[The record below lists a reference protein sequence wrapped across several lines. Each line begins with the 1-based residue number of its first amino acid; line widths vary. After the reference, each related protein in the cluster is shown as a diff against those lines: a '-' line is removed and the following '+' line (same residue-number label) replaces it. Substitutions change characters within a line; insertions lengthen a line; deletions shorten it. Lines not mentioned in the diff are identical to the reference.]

1 MQTLHRAEASSNLA
15 VENPRPEVS
24 DFARRIWGLGSWIFR
39 GGWVSEIAWWGCYL
53 PWGLLAFDGD
63 YYTTVEIPIQI

>member
-24 DFARRIWGLGSWIFR
+24 DFAQDLGPGVLDFR
-39 GGWVSEIAWWGCYL
+39 EGWVSEIAWWGCYL

>member
-1 MQTLHRAEASSNLA
+1 MQTLHRAEASSNLG

-39 GGWVSEIAWWGCYL
+39 EGWVSEIAFKMAVQPSALFRG
-53 PWGLLAFDGD
+53 GKS
-63 YYTTVEIPIQI
+63 